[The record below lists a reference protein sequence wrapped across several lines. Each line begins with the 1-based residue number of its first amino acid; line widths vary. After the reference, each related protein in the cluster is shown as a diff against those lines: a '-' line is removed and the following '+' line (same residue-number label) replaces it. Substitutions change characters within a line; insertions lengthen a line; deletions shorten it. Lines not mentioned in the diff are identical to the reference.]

1 MFGRDNHGASALIFT
16 LRTSVLTGIVLFSL
30 LCLGACRN
38 SLDEVAD
45 FENLD
50 DGAAQSIRS
59 AQLEYSTEGVASHR
73 LNAAFMERSSEEDAT
88 WEVSGGFQLEVLP
101 KGEMDGALLSAE
113 MGTFAEASSFLQA
126 EGNVVLI
133 GEGGDTLHT
142 ELLFW
147 SADSDRVHTPAPV
160 EVRTGEGILRG
171 TGLES
176 DARFDRYRILQPTGI
191 FLIDTTQN
199 NTP

>member
-1 MFGRDNHGASALIFT
+1 
-16 LRTSVLTGIVLFSL
+16 
-30 LCLGACRN
+30 
-38 SLDEVAD
+38 
-45 FENLD
+45 
-50 DGAAQSIRS
+50 
-59 AQLEYSTEGVASHR
+59 VASHR

-101 KGEMDGALLSAE
+101 KGEMDGALLAAE